1 MNRAAPQREAS
12 RRSPYDLGQPHNLT
26 QKEMTRPPPPSRP
39 PPRCPVECRGRF
51 NELDRLTPPRLGR
64 SSLSV
69 LPATPR
75 RLFAEETPPV
85 VVSNALPRDTMLL
98 CLSFLDVTIHTTLST
113 VSKDWPSLS
122 GEDALWRDH
131 YLNRFSGG
139 TDEGDGETSADEYE
153 DYKQEYKQRLE
164 DPHVGDDV
172 EVAWRG
178 KFRLES
184 LEIYRG
190 TAWWVAVVVDKVA
203 LDASSGSPGRGRKIH
218 AAKAWY
224 KVTFPGWE
232 GRWDEWVSRDRLR
245 WRAKNTQEADALKP
259 RDFVEVW
266 CGSQNVPGAWLE
278 ASVQKIRGDAVEVG
292 RVLSTGSLWVDRSR
306 VRRAR
311 SSSSRKPK
319 PAGFLARSW
328 RFVSYP
334 FRAFRR
340 RVGA

>member
-1 MNRAAPQREAS
+1 M
-12 RRSPYDLGQPHNLT
+12 
-26 QKEMTRPPPPSRP
+26 
-39 PPRCPVECRGRF
+39 
-51 NELDRLTPPRLGR
+51 
-64 SSLSV
+64 

-75 RLFAEETPPV
+75 RLFSEEEPRKPV
-85 VVSNALPRDTMLL
+85 VSQALPRDAMLL
-98 CLSFLDVTIHTTLST
+98 CLSFLDVTTHTTLST
-113 VSKDWPSLS
+113 VSKDWLALS
-122 GEDALWRDH
+122 SEDALWRDH

-139 TDEGDGETSADEYE
+139 SDEGDGETSADEYE
-153 DYKQEYKQRLE
+153 DYKQEYKSRLE

-245 WRAKNTQEADALKP
+245 WRAKNSQEADALKP

-278 ASVQKIRGDAVEVG
+278 ATVQKIRGDAVEVG

-311 SSSSRKPK
+311 SSSSRKVK
-319 PAGFLARSW
+319 PVGLLARGW
-328 RFVSYP
+328 RVVTYP

>member
-1 MNRAAPQREAS
+1 M
-12 RRSPYDLGQPHNLT
+12 
-26 QKEMTRPPPPSRP
+26 
-39 PPRCPVECRGRF
+39 
-51 NELDRLTPPRLGR
+51 
-64 SSLSV
+64 

-75 RLFAEETPPV
+75 RPFSEEAPPV

-113 VSKDWPSLS
+113 VSKDWLALS
-122 GEDALWRDH
+122 SEDALWRDH

-139 TDEGDGETSADEYE
+139 SDEGDGETSADEYE

-232 GRWDEWVSRDRLR
+232 GRWCDLGVPQQFHAIDATRVHLTMKWV
-245 WRAKNTQEADALKP
+245 
-259 RDFVEVW
+259 V
-266 CGSQNVPGAWLE
+266 
-278 ASVQKIRGDAVEVG
+278 
-292 RVLSTGSLWVDRSR
+292 
-306 VRRAR
+306 
-311 SSSSRKPK
+311 SSSILRPFGPSRATAMLR
-319 PAGFLARSW
+319 AGTSGSPEIDYGGAR
-328 RFVSYP
+328 RIRKGP
-334 FRAFRR
+334 MP
-340 RVGA
+340 